1 MIRFLEK
8 ILNKNKKKTPRGPGG
23 REETTRTAPSALES
37 FVVEE
42 IELSGGPDITAAPK
56 KKWPPR
62 WWPQARLAAGWVG
75 LWAVLSA
82 ATLAGRSA
90 WPVDETRVLAIAWEM
105 WSGSLLVP
113 SVNGEP
119 LAHAP
124 LLFWLIH
131 FFWLALG
138 VEAIAARAVA
148 PLFALGGL
156 VLLAAIAR
164 RLWPENPLLARHA
177 PYLLL
182 GAFGFAL
189 AAPLALPAMPLV
201 FFTLLALYALTLM
214 WRARDARAWL
224 LLAAALALGLL
235 ANGPLALIYV
245 VPFALLAPLW
255 ARGPVR
261 PKWRHWYADAGKA
274 LLVAILVFAL
284 WLVPAA
290 LRAGPLYAL
299 EVATG
304 TLRVATLEPF
314 ALEQPF
320 WWYLFAGALVFVPW
334 SVSPLLWMRFW
345 HMRRE
350 PISAPLAFCMLW
362 IVLPLAAL
370 SAFATKQ
377 PQFLLPLLPAGALIV
392 GWLLYDPKLAEREES
407 PVFSGLAIPLIL
419 LGAGLAV
426 IPKLPRI
433 EALPQML
440 WELSPFVGVSVVL
453 LGIVT
458 ALLPSGKRAT
468 RRALDTAIGS
478 AMFAVLITL
487 ALGWQFDEHQ
497 RVAPLAGAIAK
508 VQAEGRTVAHVG
520 DYHGEFHFAG
530 HLTRPLQVLDTVQ
543 ARQWPSWHPEGAI
556 ITYGGQGQ
564 PARGAAPLFQGSYRG
579 QAVALWR
586 CDAFAPR
593 TGDVN
598 AETPDTLNT
607 ASP

>member
-1 MIRFLEK
+1 MFRLLEK
-8 ILNKNKKKTPRGPGG
+8 ILKKNAPTPGAGARD
-23 REETTRTAPSALES
+23 ETMRTKRSAVES

-42 IELSGGPDITAAPK
+42 IELSGGPEVAAPQRK
-56 KKWPPR
+56 IWPPR
-62 WWPQARLAAGWVG
+62 WWPQARLAAGWIG
-75 LWAVLSA
+75 LWAVLTA

-105 WSGSLLVP
+105 WSGGLLVP
-113 SVNGEP
+113 GINGEP

-131 FFWLALG
+131 LFWLAFG
-138 VEAIAARAVA
+138 VEALAARAVP
-148 PLFALGGL
+148 PLFALGSL
-156 VLLAAIAR
+156 ILLAALAR

-201 FFTLLALYALTLM
+201 FFTLLALFALMLM

-235 ANGPLALIYV
+235 ASGPLAPIYV
-245 VPFALLAPLW
+245 VPLALSAPLW
-255 ARGPVR
+255 ARGPAR
-261 PKWRHWYADAGKA
+261 PKWRHWYADIGKA
-274 LLVAILVFAL
+274 LLVATLVFAL

-299 EVATG
+299 EAATG
-304 TLRVATLEPF
+304 ALRLATLEPF

-320 WWYLFAGALVFVPW
+320 WWYLFAGALVFLPW

-345 HMRRE
+345 HMRRA
-350 PISAPLAFCMLW
+350 PIGAPLAFCMLW
-362 IVLPLAAL
+362 IALPLAVL
-370 SAFATKQ
+370 SAFAAKQ

-392 GWLLYDPKLAEREES
+392 GWLLYDPQLAEREES
-407 PVFSGLAIPLIL
+407 PVFSGLAIPLIV

-426 IPKLPRI
+426 IPKLPRL
-433 EALPQML
+433 EALPPML
-440 WELSPFVGVSVVL
+440 WELSPFVGVAVVL

-458 ALLPSGKRAT
+458 ALLPSGRRAT

-478 AMFAVLITL
+478 ALFAALLAL

-497 RVAPLAGAIAK
+497 RVAPLAEAIARA
-508 VQAEGRTVAHVG
+508 QAEGRTVAHVG
-520 DYHGEFHFAG
+520 DYRGEFHFDG
-530 HLTRPLQVLDTVQ
+530 RLTRRLQVLDTVQ
-543 ARQWPSWHPEGAI
+543 ARQWPVWHPEGAI

-564 PARGAAPLFQGSYRG
+564 PAHGATPLFQGSYRG
-579 QAVALWR
+579 QAAALWR

-593 TGDVN
+593 SGVPAAGAGGTQG
-598 AETPDTLNT
+598 AP
-607 ASP
+607 SP